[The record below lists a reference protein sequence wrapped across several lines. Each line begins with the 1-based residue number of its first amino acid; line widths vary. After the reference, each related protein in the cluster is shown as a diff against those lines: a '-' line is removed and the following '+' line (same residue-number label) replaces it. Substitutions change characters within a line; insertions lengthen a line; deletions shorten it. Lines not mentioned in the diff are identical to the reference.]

1 MKVYNAEYD
10 IVVLKKEKKVKKVPK
25 IVYDN
30 LLLNIRDFHTVYLEY
45 NYLPLSFKINDKESF
60 IKLTFNIYN
69 IEQQLALFEIIHKFN
84 LNFNNFNQSP
94 IYEDYYVVLL

>member
-30 LLLNIRDFHTVYLEY
+30 LLLNIRD
-45 NYLPLSFKINDKESF
+45 LSFKINDKESF